1 MPYLEVNDSVNAA
14 ASHTLFAVCQ
24 RLSTMDQEFSE
35 MRSQMTN
42 YSDQKEAMAAMAVEI
57 TGEVIHYNCI
67 GFMQV
72 LYYFSIFIN

>member
-1 MPYLEVNDSVNAA
+1 
-14 ASHTLFAVCQ
+14 
-24 RLSTMDQEFSE
+24 MDQEFSE
-35 MRSQMTN
+35 MRSQMTK